1 MTGLVVLLLVA
12 AVATVL
18 ILSGVIAYDAVHPPR
33 RTAGYA
39 IAHGLPADP
48 GDKEL
53 DYEAWT
59 LDLPRDVKLPVWE
72 ITARGSGP
80 TAVFV
85 HGWGESRIV
94 MLTRIEPWLEHAD
107 RIVLYDRRGH
117 GDATGGAA
125 RLGTGEHDDLMN
137 LLERLGT
144 RPVVLVGYGSG
155 ATVAIATAADVSG
168 GLNVA
173 VYGVTADAH
182 TAMHDRLRARGL
194 PTRPLT
200 DLAMI
205 WLRLGGIQL
214 RDVEQDKRRLQRP
227 LLIDP
232 EPAAAISP
240 TATGG

>member
-1 MTGLVVLLLVA
+1 MIGLAVLLVIA

-53 DYEAWT
+53 DYEEWT
-59 LDLPRDVKLPVWE
+59 LDLPRNVKLPVWE
-72 ITARGSGP
+72 ITARGAGP

-85 HGWGESRIV
+85 HGWGESRIM
-94 MLTRIEPWLEHAD
+94 MLTRIDPWLDHAD
-107 RIVLYDRRGH
+107 RVVLYDRRGH
-117 GDATGGAA
+117 GDATGGTA
-125 RLGTGEHDDLMN
+125 RLGTDEHNDLMN

-155 ATVAIATAADVSG
+155 ATVAIATAADVPG
-168 GLNVA
+168 GLRVA
-173 VYGVTADAH
+173 AYGVTTDAQ
-182 TAMHDRLRARGL
+182 TAFRDRLQTRGL

-200 DLAMI
+200 DLAMF
-205 WLRLGGIQL
+205 WLRLSGIQL
-214 RDVEQDKRRLQRP
+214 RDVEQDKRRLQLP

-232 EPAAAISP
+232 DPSAALSP
-240 TATGG
+240 G

>member
-1 MTGLVVLLLVA
+1 MIGLVVLLLVA

-53 DYEAWT
+53 AYEEWT

-72 ITARGSGP
+72 ITARGAGP

-94 MLTRIEPWLEHAD
+94 MLTRIEPWLDHAS

-117 GDATGGAA
+117 GDATGGNA
-125 RLGTGEHDDLMN
+125 RLGTDEHHDLKS
-137 LLERLGT
+137 LLDRLGDG
-144 RPVVLVGYGSG
+144 PFVLVGYGSG
-155 ATVAIATAADVSG
+155 ATVAIATAAGVPG
-168 GLNVA
+168 GLSVA
-173 VYGVTADAH
+173 AYGVAADAH
-182 TAMHDRLRARGL
+182 TALRDRLRARGL
-194 PTRPLT
+194 PAGPLT
-200 DLAMI
+200 GLAMI
-205 WLRLGGIQL
+205 WLRLSGIQQ
-214 RDVEQDKRRLQRP
+214 RDVEQDKRRLQLP

-232 EPAAAISP
+232 DPGAALSV
-240 TATGG
+240 

>member
-1 MTGLVVLLLVA
+1 MIGLMVLLLIA

-18 ILSGVIAYDAVHPPR
+18 ILSGVIAYDAIHPPR

-39 IAHGLPADP
+39 IAHGMPADP
-48 GDKEL
+48 DDKGL
-53 DYEAWT
+53 DYEQWT

-94 MLTRIEPWLEHAD
+94 MLTHIEPWLDHAS

-117 GDATGGAA
+117 GDATGGNA
-125 RLGTGEHDDLMN
+125 RLGTDEHNDLMS

-144 RPVVLVGYGSG
+144 GPVVLVGYGSG

-168 GLNVA
+168 GLRVA
-173 VYGVTADAH
+173 ACGVTADAH
-182 TAMHDRLRARGL
+182 TAILDRLRARGL

-200 DLAMI
+200 DLAML
-205 WLRLGGIQL
+205 WLRLRGIQL
-214 RDVEQDKRRLQRP
+214 RDAEQDKRRLQLP

-232 EPAAAISP
+232 DPA
-240 TATGG
+240 TALSSA